1 MEYNTSRDNLKLKE
15 YGRNIQRL
23 IQHIKSTDDRDQ
35 RNLYAETIIELMKL
49 INPAMKESPEY
60 AQKLWDDLYI
70 MADFDIDIDSPFPKP
85 LHNADKKPQPLP
97 YPNTNTKYK
106 HYGKNIE
113 LLIEKAVL
121 LEDPED
127 KEAAIIHLGKMMKA
141 FYTSW
146 NRENVDDDAIVKNLK
161 DLSQNKLVIDAE
173 KVKENNLFDSSRVYR
188 EPRPDRENN
197 DRNRR
202 NKNNGG
208 KKNFKR
214 RRPQ

>member
-23 IQHIKSTDDRDQ
+23 INHIKSTDDRDQ